1 MVKILIMEEEKVKEE
16 DLRQPSTPVRGR
28 RKRRRGGRLTLR
40 RRKKVKV
47 ESFPEQEQE
56 EKYVH
61 HLGVNTYRIIVIVY
75 TRLV

>member
-1 MVKILIMEEEKVKEE
+1 MVEILITEEEKVKGE

-28 RKRRRGGRLTLR
+28 KKRRRGGRLTLR

-61 HLGVNTYRIIVIVY
+61 HVNTY
-75 TRLV
+75 